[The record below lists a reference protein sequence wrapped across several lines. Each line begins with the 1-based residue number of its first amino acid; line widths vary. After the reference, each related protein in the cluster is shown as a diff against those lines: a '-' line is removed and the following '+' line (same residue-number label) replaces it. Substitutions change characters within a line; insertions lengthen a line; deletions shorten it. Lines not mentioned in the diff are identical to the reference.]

1 MLLSVVGHK
10 FRFSCQLGGS
20 VLSRSVRGAKSLSRT
35 CAWRARGHQR
45 RCWSVRR
52 ASPSPRVRV
61 STPVCASQHTARAA
75 GVNGRGGRSRLCAAG
90 SARPPAATASRPHAR
105 ARSLA
110 QGPALFAGV
119 FGKARGNS
127 GGLVPASYARARRGR
142 ARLSSQQRALAHDPR
157 ALVLRKRPAL
167 RVRPSAGLLGRTRSD
182 YQRPRAPV
190 ASTVQAWIHAAH
202 VLAHTASL
210 ARRAG
215 TTLDTH
221 APSTR
226 GAHAHACSQKALRPA
241 GVSAGLLVK
250 STFCLRSKCLI
261 HRTSG

>member
-1 MLLSVVGHK
+1 M
-10 FRFSCQLGGS
+10 
-20 VLSRSVRGAKSLSRT
+20 
-35 CAWRARGHQR
+35 
-45 RCWSVRR
+45 
-52 ASPSPRVRV
+52 
-61 STPVCASQHTARAA
+61 
-75 GVNGRGGRSRLCAAG
+75 NGRGGRSRLCAAG
-90 SARPPAATASRPHAR
+90 SAQQALRARLLPPPRARTPAPAAWRKDPPF
-105 ARSLA
+105 SLA
-110 QGPALFAGV
+110 FSP
-119 FGKARGNS
+119 ARGNS

-142 ARLSSQQRALAHDPR
+142 ARLASQQRALARDSR
-157 ALVLRKRPAL
+157 ALALRKRPAL

-241 GVSAGLLVK
+241 GVWAGLLV
-250 STFCLRSKCLI
+250 SCLRSKCLI